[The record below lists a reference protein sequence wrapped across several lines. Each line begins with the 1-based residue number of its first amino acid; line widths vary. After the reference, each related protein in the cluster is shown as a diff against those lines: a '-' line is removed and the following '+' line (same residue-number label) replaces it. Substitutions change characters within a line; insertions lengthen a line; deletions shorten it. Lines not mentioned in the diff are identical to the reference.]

1 MVWHIIVLSLS
12 RGLINAF
19 EIPGRQA
26 VVVDMVDHKK
36 KALASAIALNSTTFN
51 LSRLIGPSVAG
62 ILISAAGEGWCFIIN
77 GISYG
82 AVMTSLFLMRVS
94 TEVYY
99 SVSGVAVMDRLREG
113 IRYISSSQI
122 GRASCRERVCK
133 YV

>member
-26 VVVDMVDHKK
+26 VVVDMVDHNK

-62 ILISAAGEGWCFIIN
+62 IIISAAGEGWCFIIN

-82 AVMTSLFLMRVS
+82 AVMTYLFLMRVS
-94 TEVYY
+94 TEVSY
-99 SVSGVAVMDRLREG
+99 SVFVEAVYLK
-113 IRYISSSQI
+113 
-122 GRASCRERVCK
+122 ERRVWK
-133 YV
+133 EWLSTG